1 MTGETLAHYRVLEKI
16 GEGGM
21 GAVYLAEDT
30 ELERRLALK
39 VLPEEFAA
47 NGDRISRFRREAK
60 AIARLNHPNIVTVY
74 SVEQHNGTHFITM
87 ELVEGTPLDKEILE
101 DGLSADAFFDIA
113 LPLSAAIATAH
124 DSGVIHRDLKPANV
138 MIAADGA
145 VKVLDF
151 GLAKVDPQG
160 EETGDDSSTAMLT
173 AYGAIVGTAAYM
185 SPEQAEGKV
194 ADERSDL
201 FSLGVVLYE
210 MATGQRP
217 FDGGSLLATVS
228 SILRDDP
235 KPIAD
240 HRSDLPDH
248 LERIITRCL
257 EKKPEER
264 YQKARELVDELRRL
278 QSEIRD
284 GAAPSAVRPVIAQ
297 QVQATPFIGRRQ
309 ELAALTDLLRRD
321 DVRLVTLTGPGGIG
335 KTRLSIQMA
344 TALHDEYEH
353 GVCFVDLA
361 AVGDPERVPS
371 VIAGQLDVAE
381 NADEAMEETLNK
393 HLQNKQ
399 MLLVLDNYEQIVEA
413 APVVGDLLA
422 AAPRLKVIVTSRELL
437 QLSGEHNFS
446 VPPLGLPD
454 LGRRDTVAAISQY
467 EAVALFVQRA
477 EAVRPGFEID
487 DDNAPVVAEICVRLD
502 GMPLAI
508 ELAAARV
515 AIFSAEQLLERLG
528 NRLKTVSSKLRD
540 LPDRQRTL
548 RGTIDW
554 SFDLLDEDEKT
565 LFARLAVF
573 QGGRTL
579 EAAEAVCEGGAE
591 ELPPLKID
599 VADGLESLVHKS
611 LLRQAEGRT
620 GDPRFEMLETIH
632 EYACEHLDERDEGE
646 VLHRLHTE
654 YFAALAEEAEPV
666 VNTGEFATWKP
677 RLEDEADNI
686 LSALEWSLAS
696 DDIEPGIRLL
706 LAMCAYWYPAGK
718 YALFQE
724 WVNRALERAEEVPVA
739 LRTRFLLA
747 AGHAAFFEH
756 DRERGRFFLEDALES
771 ALAEGDQRLVA
782 NAYLFLM
789 TIAMGVSDPDLY
801 EQSKVWLEKSVA
813 ISDELGDTD
822 LKAQALNNMGEIARS
837 NNEYVT
843 AKRVYEESLRLYRE
857 TANKLRISL
866 VLGNLGQVAEHDEDY
881 EAAKDYARQS
891 LVLAREVDNLWL
903 VSDVMR
909 AVAPSFGLSGQPAKA
924 ARLFG
929 AHEAISESIGARIQ
943 PGDLAQ
949 HERGLAA
956 VKALIDNDEFEQ
968 LWVEGREMS
977 VDEAAAYVLANE
989 T

>member
-235 KPIAD
+235 KPIAE

-413 APVVGDLLA
+413 APVVGHLLA

-454 LGRRDTVAAISQY
+454 LGRRETVAAISQY

-718 YALFQE
+718 YALFEE

>member
-235 KPIAD
+235 KPIAE

-454 LGRRDTVAAISQY
+454 LGRRETVAAISQY

-718 YALFQE
+718 YALFEE

-747 AGHAAFFEH
+747 AGHAAFFER